1 LQFAELSAENI
12 DTANKIAV
20 SKILSSQP
28 ILETVKPA
36 RDVIKIEERTF
47 LHAGPPVSWDR
58 MCGPMRGA
66 MIGACI
72 YERLAE
78 TPEHAESLLRSG
90 EIKFTPCHHYNAVGP
105 MAGVI
110 TPSMPLLV
118 VRNGISKNTAYSN
131 LNEGLG
137 KVLRFGAYS
146 KDVLD
151 RLRWME
157 EKLAPALRAVIESN
171 SPIDLRIIIA
181 RALHMGDECHN
192 RNLAST
198 SVFVTKILSALIK
211 SKIENNLA
219 AEVSNFLVR
228 NDHFFLNLSMA
239 ACKVTMDAA
248 HGIKNSTLITAMARN
263 GTDFGIRVSGLDGW
277 FTAKS
282 TEVNGL
288 YFPSYNSSHANPDI
302 GDSSITETCGLGGFA
317 MAAAPAIVQFV
328 GGNPSLAI
336 QYTKEMYNITMA
348 KNPTYTIPILNFLG
362 TPTGIDLRKVLLT
375 GILPVINTGIAHK
388 SPGVGQIGAGITRA
402 PRECFEGAFRKCLEV
417 FK

>member
-1 LQFAELSAENI
+1 
-12 DTANKIAV
+12 
-20 SKILSSQP
+20 
-28 ILETVKPA
+28 
-36 RDVIKIEERTF
+36 
-47 LHAGPPVSWDR
+47 
-58 MCGPMRGA
+58 

-90 EIKFTPCHHYNAVGP
+90 EIKFAPCHHYNAVGP

-118 VRNGISKNTAYSN
+118 VRNGTSKNTAYSN

-137 KVLRFGAYS
+137 KVLRFGAYN
-146 KDVLD
+146 KDVID

-157 EKLAPALRAVIESN
+157 EKLAPALRVAVESDG
-171 SPIDLRIIIA
+171 PIDLRIIIA
-181 RALHMGDECHN
+181 RAMHMGDECHN

-211 SKIENNLA
+211 AKIENKLA

-248 HGIKNSTLITAMARN
+248 HGIKNSTLITTMARN
-263 GTDFGIRVSGLDGW
+263 GTDFGIRISGLDDW

-282 TEVNGL
+282 QEVDGL
-288 YFPSYNSSHANPDI
+288 YFAGYNSSHANPDI

-328 GGNPSLAI
+328 GANPSLAI
-336 QYTKEMYNITMA
+336 QYTKEMYNITLA

-362 TPTGIDLRKVLLT
+362 TPTGVDLRKVLLT

-402 PRECFEGAFRKCLEV
+402 PRECFEEAFRKCLEV
-417 FK
+417 FKNVQELEVRFSDYVLFLVMTAMGPPPAGP

>member
-1 LQFAELSAENI
+1 MQFSELSTENI
-12 DTANKIAV
+12 DAANKIAV
-20 SKILSSQP
+20 SKILNSQP
-28 ILETVKPA
+28 ILETVKTA
-36 RDVIKIEERTF
+36 RDLIEIGERTF
-47 LHAGPPVSWDR
+47 LHAGPPVSWEN

-78 TPEHAESLLRSG
+78 TPEQAESLLRSG
-90 EIKFTPCHHYNAVGP
+90 EIKFAPCHNHGCVGP

-118 VRNGISKNTAYSN
+118 IRNRTFKNTAYSN

-146 KDVLD
+146 QDVIN

-157 EKLAPALRAVIESN
+157 EKLALALRAATESN
-171 SPIDLRIIIA
+171 SPIDLRFIIA

-198 SVFVTKILSALIK
+198 SVFVTKILSSLIK

-219 AEVSNFLVR
+219 EEVSNFLVR

-239 ACKVTMDAA
+239 ACKATMDSA

-263 GTDFGIRVSGLDGW
+263 GTDFGVKVSGLDGW
-277 FTAKS
+277 YTAKS
-282 TEVNGL
+282 TVIDGL
-288 YFPSYNSSHANPDI
+288 YFPGFDSSHANPDI

-328 GGNPSLAI
+328 GGHPSLAV
-336 QYTKEMYNITMA
+336 QYTTEMYNITLA
-348 KNPTYTIPILNFLG
+348 KNPAYTIPILNFSG

-375 GILPVINTGIAHK
+375 GILPIINTGIAHK

-402 PRECFEGAFRKCLEV
+402 PRECFEKAFRKCLEV
-417 FK
+417 FN